1 MVGRAQT
8 VMPLGGGDPYAIVDT
23 SSTSM
28 WWGNGF
34 TMPTVETF
42 RERFWFQLDYLRWKT
57 EGSDVPA
64 LVTTSPNGTS
74 TSDAGVLGEP
84 GTSILFGSG
93 ELNDSSTNGARWRS
107 GWWCRNGQF
116 GFESEFFRLSGENIA
131 YGVNSDGSRILARP
145 YFDALVGQE
154 SSRLVSFPGNVEG
167 SIGITAQSKLRSA
180 LLNGRASLIPVNKFC
195 EDPCNPA
202 DRVDWILGYRYL
214 DLQDSITF
222 SENRNSLL
230 SNSPETSVLSESF
243 QSRNELQAL
252 QLGVIYRANFRRA
265 YLESLMR
272 VAVGNNRQQIRIRGN
287 TTITDLSGTNEY
299 NGGLLAQRSNIGEY
313 KRKRFVMVPEL
324 GLNLGVRLT
333 RCLHATL
340 GYSVLYF
347 PNVARASDQID
358 TDVNSNLIPPEANP
372 FSGPLRPQFSFAESS
387 YWAHGVNLGVELGF

>member
-154 SSRLVSFPGNVEG
+154 
-167 SIGITAQSKLRSA
+167 
-180 LLNGRASLIPVNKFC
+180 
-195 EDPCNPA
+195 
-202 DRVDWILGYRYL
+202 
-214 DLQDSITF
+214 
-222 SENRNSLL
+222 
-230 SNSPETSVLSESF
+230 
-243 QSRNELQAL
+243 
-252 QLGVIYRANFRRA
+252 
-265 YLESLMR
+265 
-272 VAVGNNRQQIRIRGN
+272 
-287 TTITDLSGTNEY
+287 
-299 NGGLLAQRSNIGEY
+299 
-313 KRKRFVMVPEL
+313 
-324 GLNLGVRLT
+324 
-333 RCLHATL
+333 
-340 GYSVLYF
+340 
-347 PNVARASDQID
+347 
-358 TDVNSNLIPPEANP
+358 
-372 FSGPLRPQFSFAESS
+372 
-387 YWAHGVNLGVELGF
+387 